1 MANTER
7 VTVTLP
13 ANVVEDIDR
22 VEPNR
27 SRFILEA
34 VRHEL
39 RRRRKED
46 LRRSLRGPH
55 PESGQL
61 AEEGFSEWATS
72 LPDEEASDLVDLKAG
87 TPVRWIRGEGWVRG
101 RT

>member
-1 MANTER
+1 MSNTAR

-22 VEPNR
+22 IEPNR

-34 VRHEL
+34 VGHEL
-39 RRRRKED
+39 RRRRKEE
-46 LRRSLRGPH
+46 LRRSLRAPH
-55 PESGQL
+55 PEAGQL
-61 AEEGFSEWATS
+61 ADDGFSDWATS
-72 LPDEEASDLVDLKAG
+72 LPVDESSDLVDVKGG
-87 TPVRWIRGEGWVRG
+87 TPVRWIPGEGWLPG